1 MLRQLSFVAAV
12 LGALAN
18 GLPTNDL
25 PLSSSV
31 VTSRISPSTRRAPTY
46 WTPPMKSKIQ
56 FILTGI
62 PDVDEDFIRPNT
74 GIYEIDMFW
83 TPAETIT
90 KMKALGQRTICYFSA
105 ATAETW
111 RSDYKDF
118 DKKDL
123 GKELPDWPGEKY
135 LDIRRDNVLKVI
147 KKRIDLAAQ
156 KGCDAIEPDNVDV
169 YSNDNGFK
177 PDILPSDTI
186 TYLHKISEYARSK
199 GMSVGIKNCIE
210 ILGNI
215 FDDVDFAIS
224 EECVQYLNCTVYSNF
239 TTAPRPDTIGKPVF
253 EVEYVN
259 YTYNGGWSDQG
270 VALDPTKIRT
280 KNVNFPN
287 LTNEKLR
294 RKLCNLDEPGVT
306 LDNPYLKINT
316 VIKTLDLD
324 GFAMYC
330 DGSVEKTNT
339 KDVEGQNGPRSGD
352 QQVGK
357 NRRSWSRELMWRK
370 MGGRPVDP

>member
-1 MLRQLSFVAAV
+1 MIYVPDDASLGSGKHSERIIIMFAHIGLTAALLWSVAH
-12 LGALAN
+12 

-31 VTSRISPSTRRAPTY
+31 VTSRISPSTRQAPKY
-46 WTPPMKSKIQ
+46 WTPPMKSNIQ

-62 PDVDEDFIRPNT
+62 PDVDDNYIRPNT

-83 TPAETIT
+83 TPAETIS
-90 KMKALGQRTICYFSA
+90 KMKELGQRTICYFSA
-105 ATAETW
+105 ATAESW

-118 DKKDL
+118 DKNDL
-123 GKELPDWPGEKY
+123 GKELPDWPGERY

-147 KKRIDLAAQ
+147 KARIDLAAS

-169 YSNDNGFK
+169 YSNDNGFS
-177 PDILPSDTI
+177 PTILPSDTVA
-186 TYLHKISEYARSK
+186 YLHKISEYARAK

-210 ILGNI
+210 ILGEI

-239 TTAPRPDTIGKPVF
+239 TTAPRPNTIAKPVF

-259 YTYNGGWSDQG
+259 YTYTGEWSDDG
-270 VALDPTKIRT
+270 VALTPSAMRT
-280 KNVNFPN
+280 KNVNFPG

-294 RKLCNLDEPGVT
+294 RKLCNLDEKGVT
-306 LDNPYLKINT
+306 LEKPYLGINT
-316 VIKTLDLD
+316 VIKTLALD
-324 GFAMYC
+324 GFVMYC

-339 KDVEGQNGPRSGD
+339 KDVEGQAGPKAEGL
-352 QQVGK
+352 G
-357 NRRSWSRELMWRK
+357 W
-370 MGGRPVDP
+370 G

>member
-1 MLRQLSFVAAV
+1 MLRQFSFVAAV

-156 KGCDAIEPDNVDV
+156 KGCDAIEPDNVGQS
-169 YSNDNGFK
+169 SN
-177 PDILPSDTI
+177 P
-186 TYLHKISEYARSK
+186 
-199 GMSVGIKNCIE
+199 
-210 ILGNI
+210 
-215 FDDVDFAIS
+215 
-224 EECVQYLNCTVYSNF
+224 
-239 TTAPRPDTIGKPVF
+239 
-253 EVEYVN
+253 
-259 YTYNGGWSDQG
+259 
-270 VALDPTKIRT
+270 
-280 KNVNFPN
+280 
-287 LTNEKLR
+287 
-294 RKLCNLDEPGVT
+294 LC
-306 LDNPYLKINT
+306 
-316 VIKTLDLD
+316 KTL
-324 GFAMYC
+324 YSC
-330 DGSVEKTNT
+330 
-339 KDVEGQNGPRSGD
+339 
-352 QQVGK
+352 
-357 NRRSWSRELMWRK
+357 
-370 MGGRPVDP
+370 